1 MDRNNTSTNQQMARL
16 EKLAEAS
23 EGKPLV
29 MLNINRYRPEVNF
42 PAGQSYISYMEAITH
57 SVEAIGGSVLW
68 RAEVQGS
75 VVGNLEGFHELLAV
89 WYPSHKAFLDLPNAD
104 GAKEM
109 FRYRKTCVEE
119 AHILELPEI
128 S

>member
-1 MDRNNTSTNQQMARL
+1 
-16 EKLAEAS
+16 
-23 EGKPLV
+23 
-29 MLNINRYRPEVNF
+29 
-42 PAGQSYISYMEAITH
+42 MEAITH

-68 RAEVQGS
+68 RAEVQGT

-109 FRYRKTCVEE
+109 FRYRKPCVEE
-119 AHILELPEI
+119 AHILAWPEI

>member
-1 MDRNNTSTNQQMARL
+1 MGRDNTSTKEQIARL
-16 EKLAEAS
+16 KTLAEAS
-23 EGKPLV
+23 EDKPLV
-29 MLNINRYRPEVNF
+29 MLNINKYRPEVNF
-42 PAGQSYISYMEAITH
+42 PVGESYKSYMDAITR

-68 RAEVQGS
+68 RVEVQGS
-75 VVGNLEGFHELLAV
+75 VVGNLDGFHEVLAV
-89 WYPSHKAFLDLPNAD
+89 WYPNHKAFLDLPNAD

-119 AHILELPEI
+119 AHILELPEL

>member
-42 PAGQSYISYMEAITH
+42 PVGQSCLSYMEAITH

-68 RAEVQGS
+68 RAEVQGT

>member
-1 MDRNNTSTNQQMARL
+1 MSRDNTSTAKQISRL
-16 EKLAEAS
+16 QELAEGS
-23 EGKPLV
+23 EDKPLV

-42 PAGQSYISYMEAITH
+42 PVGETYNSYMDAITR

-68 RAEVQGS
+68 RVEVQGS
-75 VVGNLEGFHELLAV
+75 VVGSFDGFHEVLAV
-89 WYPSHKAFLDLPNAD
+89 WYPNHQAFLDLPNAK

-109 FRYRKTCVEE
+109 FRYRRTCVEE
-119 AHILELPEI
+119 AHILELPEL

>member
-1 MDRNNTSTNQQMARL
+1 MSRDNTSTAKQISRL
-16 EKLAEAS
+16 QELAEGS
-23 EGKPLV
+23 EDKPLV

-42 PAGQSYISYMEAITH
+42 PVGETYNSYMDAITR

-68 RAEVQGS
+68 RVEVQGS
-75 VVGNLEGFHELLAV
+75 VVGSFDGFHEVLAV
-89 WYPSHKAFLDLPNAD
+89 WYPNHQAFLDLPNAE

-109 FRYRKTCVEE
+109 FRYRRICVEE
-119 AHILELPEI
+119 AHILELPEL

>member
-42 PAGQSYISYMEAITH
+42 PVGQSYLSYMEAITH

-68 RAEVQGS
+68 RAEVQGT
-75 VVGNLEGFHELLAV
+75 VVGNLEGFHEVLAV
-89 WYPSHKAFLDLPNAD
+89 WYPSHKAFLELPDAD

-109 FRYRKTCVEE
+109 FRYRRTCVEE
-119 AHILELPEI
+119 AHILELPELT
-128 S
+128 

>member
-1 MDRNNTSTNQQMARL
+1 MGRDNTSTKQQMARL
-16 EKLAEAS
+16 KRLAEAS
-23 EGKPLV
+23 EDKSLV

-42 PAGQSYISYMEAITH
+42 PVGQTYISYMEAIAH

-89 WYPSHKAFLDLPNAD
+89 WYPSHKAFLELPNAD

-119 AHILELPEI
+119 AHILELPDI
-128 S
+128 G